1 MAIPLK
7 SFLSPEKYTLHQ
19 NAAGFDYLIGEKD
32 NYIQL
37 SYKFYMDDILY
48 SFTSYPD
55 MKDFFG
61 QLAAKNSEMIVLK
74 KK

>member
-1 MAIPLK
+1 
-7 SFLSPEKYTLHQ
+7 
-19 NAAGFDYLIGEKD
+19 
-32 NYIQL
+32 
-37 SYKFYMDDILY
+37 MDDILY